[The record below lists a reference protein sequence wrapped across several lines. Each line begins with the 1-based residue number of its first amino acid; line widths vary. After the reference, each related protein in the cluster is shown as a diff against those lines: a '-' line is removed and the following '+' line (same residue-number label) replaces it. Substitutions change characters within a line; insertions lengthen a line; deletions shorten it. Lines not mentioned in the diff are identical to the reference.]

1 MLTHTR
7 TYRSTILHK
16 SYRYALEKVGGFSTG
31 SITED
36 FKTSLNLCANG
47 FKCKY
52 FLQRMTRGVSPKELD
67 AFMIQRMRWA
77 VGAIQ
82 IVRAGNPL
90 FTSGLHLKARWLYF
104 FSTVGIVY
112 IIPVVFMGIIMYAT
126 ILAGAPVSF
135 GPTSFTQ
142 YLIIGGTAVGLMMI
156 MQYLAGWRLA
166 FRDYLRALQDNF
178 TVFMTLIRSILIGFL
193 GFEMG
198 FAVTNKVSNR
208 MHTFA

>member
-1 MLTHTR
+1 
-7 TYRSTILHK
+7 
-16 SYRYALEKVGGFSTG
+16 
-31 SITED
+31 
-36 FKTSLNLCANG
+36 
-47 FKCKY
+47 
-52 FLQRMTRGVSPKELD
+52 MTRGVSPKELD

-135 GPTSFTQ
+135 GPTSFTE

-178 TVFMTLIRSILIGFL
+178 TVFMTLIRSIMIGFL

-198 FAVTNKVSNR
+198 FAVTNKVSNAQPLLLIISLLTMR
-208 MHTFA
+208 TRTAIAHQRQTRLHSVVNMLDVVVVLIV